1 MTKTE
6 KFELAILRVLVQK
19 DQNGKAGMTAA
30 EIKKLF
36 HELIGKNIEGEK
48 FFRHMMEH
56 YMIFRMKESDAIF
69 FPTVL
74 GKFRLRDLEKRMV
87 GGKDDPSFFYLIK

>member
-1 MTKTE
+1 
-6 KFELAILRVLVQK
+6 LVQK
-19 DQNGKAGMTAA
+19 DQNGKAGMTVA

-36 HELIGKNIEGEK
+36 HDLIGKNKEGEK

-56 YMIFRMKESDAIF
+56 YMIFRMKESDTIF

-74 GKFRLRDLEKRMV
+74 EKFRLRDLEKRMP